1 MEKVLLVLALCLS
14 ALGMSQTNYEQGMQQ
29 AFQLWGEGKP
39 IEAAALFER
48 ISSAEKENWLPGY
61 YVALINT
68 TEAFK
73 NLNKDISESYLS
85 KAQSVL
91 NPLMEKHQNNAELLV
106 MQAMIHTAYIAKD
119 PMTNGQKLTGPV
131 MQLYG
136 QAQAIAPKN
145 PRVVMSKAQ
154 FEMGSAQF
162 FGTDTAPI
170 CAEIEKSLELF
181 DTFKPETPFH
191 PTWGKDQA
199 QQALKSC
206 K

>member
-1 MEKVLLVLALCLS
+1 MEKVLVILALTIS
-14 ALGMSQTNYEQGMQQ
+14 FLGISQSNYEQGMQK
-29 AFQLWGEGKP
+29 AFQLWGEGNP
-39 IEAAALFER
+39 TEASALFER
-48 ISSAEKENWLPGY
+48 IASAEKENWLPGY

-73 NLNKDISESYLS
+73 NLNGSSSANFLT
-85 KAQSVL
+85 KAQAAL
-91 NPLMEKHQNNAELLV
+91 DLLMDKYSNNAELMV
-106 MQAMIHTAYIAKD
+106 MQAMIHTANIAKD
-119 PMTNGQKLTGPV
+119 PMTNGQKLSAPV
-131 MQLYG
+131 MQLYS
-136 QAQAIAPKN
+136 QAMLIDPKN

-170 CAEIEKSLELF
+170 CAEIEKSLQLF

-199 QQALKSC
+199 QQALKGC

>member
-1 MEKVLLVLALCLS
+1 MEKVVLVLALSLS
-14 ALGMSQTNYEQGMQQ
+14 ALGMSQKNYEQGMQQ
-29 AFQLWGEGKP
+29 ALQLWGEGYP
-39 IEAAALFER
+39 TEASSLFER

-61 YVALINT
+61 YIALINT

-73 NLNKDISESYLS
+73 NLDKDISESHLL
-85 KAQSVL
+85 KAQAAL
-91 NPLMEKHQNNAELLV
+91 DLLMEKHQNNAELLV

-119 PMTNGQKLTGPV
+119 PMTNGQRLTGPV

-136 QAQAIAPKN
+136 QAQAVAPKN

-162 FGTDTAPI
+162 FGADTTPI

-191 PTWGKDQA
+191 PNWGKEQA
-199 QQALKSC
+199 EQALKSC